1 MLKYDLAALMSAFP
15 PVTQDQL
22 PSRER
27 LLVPDDYEL
36 ETADRLGLPSD
47 APLRRLIEEP
57 MGQDRSADVMACAA
71 MMVRMGFDDAAIL
84 GILLN
89 PKNPVSEHC
98 LSQRDHFRAASR
110 AIQRAR
116 ANMPSLP
123 PGSDPD
129 AIRAKPF
136 EWRDPKELPERP
148 WLYGRLMLRGSVTA
162 IVAPGGVG
170 KTTFML
176 GTALALVTGRS
187 LLGHKV
193 RNGPHQTWVWNLED
207 SGDELAR
214 AVSGAM
220 KHWGLDADDIG
231 NRLFVNSGLDGD
243 RLCIA
248 TQTRDVGPKIAQPV
262 IDALKG
268 EIRTRRIDILI
279 IDPFVSSHMVS
290 ENDNMAIDMVTKQW
304 SAIAAELDCA
314 VVLVHHTRKANGQE
328 VDAESSRGA
337 SALVNA
343 ARSVLVLNRMTSKE
357 ASNFGISDDERRFYF
372 RVTADKQN
380 RAPPAKA
387 DWYRLEGVMLDN
399 GPQGGDS
406 VGVVVPW
413 SPPDAIA
420 SVPPDQLA
428 EVQRRADEGSYRLSD
443 RAQDWVGYM
452 VADVLGVDVSN
463 PAAKRRIRRMVEGW
477 IASGHLVTREKYVDS
492 RKKLLPF
499 VISGIRM

>member
-1 MLKYDLAALMSAFP
+1 MLAYDLAALIEAFP
-15 PVTQDQL
+15 ASLHNEGRWDNRAPIA
-22 PSRER
+22 E
-27 LLVPDDYEL
+27 DYEL
-36 ETADRLGLPSD
+36 ETPDSLGLGRDS
-47 APLRRLIEEP
+47 PLRKAIEEP
-57 MGQDRSADVMACAA
+57 DKADRSANVIACAA

-84 GILLN
+84 GVLLN
-89 PKNPVSEHC
+89 PDNPVSEHC
-98 LSQRDHFRAASR
+98 LSQRDHLRAASR

-116 ANMPSLP
+116 ASAPHTP

-162 IVAPGGVG
+162 VVAPGGVG

-220 KHWGLDADDIG
+220 KHWGLDAGDIG
-231 NRLFVNSGLDGD
+231 DRLFVNSGLDGD

-262 IDALKG
+262 IDALKE

-290 ENDNMAIDMVTKQW
+290 ENDNMAIDMVTK
-304 SAIAAELDCA
+304 
-314 VVLVHHTRKANGQE
+314 
-328 VDAESSRGA
+328 
-337 SALVNA
+337 
-343 ARSVLVLNRMTSKE
+343 
-357 ASNFGISDDERRFYF
+357 
-372 RVTADKQN
+372 
-380 RAPPAKA
+380 
-387 DWYRLEGVMLDN
+387 
-399 GPQGGDS
+399 
-406 VGVVVPW
+406 
-413 SPPDAIA
+413 
-420 SVPPDQLA
+420 
-428 EVQRRADEGSYRLSD
+428 
-443 RAQDWVGYM
+443 
-452 VADVLGVDVSN
+452 
-463 PAAKRRIRRMVEGW
+463 
-477 IASGHLVTREKYVDS
+477 
-492 RKKLLPF
+492 
-499 VISGIRM
+499 